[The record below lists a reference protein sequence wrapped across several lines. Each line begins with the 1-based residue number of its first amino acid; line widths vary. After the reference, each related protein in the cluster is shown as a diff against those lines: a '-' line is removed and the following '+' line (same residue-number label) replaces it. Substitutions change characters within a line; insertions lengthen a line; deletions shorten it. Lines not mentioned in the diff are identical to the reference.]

1 MWKSYVHSSGLS
13 ATIVNLW
20 RSLQGLCN
28 RCTYCWGPRRG
39 ERATQTK
46 PAPWEW
52 GRRQEQFFKELK
64 EKLTSPPV
72 LQYTDFNRPFLF
84 HTDASRSGL
93 GDTLYQRDKEGRER
107 VIAYASRSV
116 FELDIHLSL
125 YEILRNRKKNTH
137 YRIWPLSSSCL
148 WLYIQIVNCCLFYL
162 SSPFFLYACLTVR
175 VHSPSLALW
184 LVCICLYLQMY
195 YPLEE
200 VHMDAKCLGNK
211 VKL

>member
-1 MWKSYVHSSGLS
+1 MHSSGLS

-116 FELDIHLSL
+116 KPGERNYPAHKLEFLNLKWAVTEKFHDFLFGHDVHVFTDNNPLTYVLTTAMLDA
-125 YEILRNRKKNTH
+125 N
-137 YRIWPLSSSCL
+137 
-148 WLYIQIVNCCLFYL
+148 
-162 SSPFFLYACLTVR
+162 
-175 VHSPSLALW
+175 
-184 LVCICLYLQMY
+184 
-195 YPLEE
+195 
-200 VHMDAKCLGNK
+200 
-211 VKL
+211 